1 MSNETRLID
10 LLDRLA
16 RVAGNDRNALGL
28 NPVQW
33 EALRFFARANRF
45 SRNPSGLRQYLGVTK
60 GTVSQTIIALE
71 NKGLLKKVPDPRDR
85 RGVEVRLTAAGKKL
99 LVDDPLNRWRADLSA
114 LPAAERRSLE
124 GALEGLL
131 KAALNNRERQPF
143 GFCRDCVH
151 FSKHHEAG
159 EPHFCALLEAPLS
172 NDDSQLICR
181 EQTPA

>member
-1 MSNETRLID
+1 MSDDRRLID

-45 SRNPSGLRQYLGVTK
+45 SCNPSGLRQYLGVTK

-71 NKGLLKKVPDPRDR
+71 KKGLLKKAPDPQDR
-85 RGVEVRLTAAGKKL
+85 RGVEVRLTASGKKL
-99 LVDDPLNRWRADLSA
+99 LADDPLNRWQADLAA
-114 LPAAERRSLE
+114 LPSAKRRSLE
-124 GALEGLL
+124 SALGDLL
-131 KAALNNRERQPF
+131 RAALHNRERQPF

-151 FSKHHEAG
+151 FLRHHENG

-172 NDDSQLICR
+172 DDDSALICR
-181 EQTPA
+181 EQSPG